1 MAWPPTP
8 TASPSA
14 KQTPLASLL
23 PLHQFFPSSPGCSP
37 TSRHFDVSPQALGF
51 GISEST
57 SPTTGTN
64 ALRAALAGMPA
75 TSSQAA
81 RGMSL
86 PTSSGGGVFGLSAG
100 HALSSTPDSPRF
112 SPVRRTASPSAA
124 LLSKVLV
131 GGAGSPSGHVTPSSS
146 LQLTTSPTGDPFP
159 LFATTSTSSDSDTAP
174 FGGAGHGAEGSA
186 AGSETPTLL
195 LPLTRRRSD
204 REPALL
210 FSTSV
215 SASSTSDAATMS
227 PTGERPSG
235 VERGDA
241 GADATPMG
249 AAAAALNQCGLDFS
263 PRLLNTPRSGH
274 LFSRVFSP
282 TGRAGSTAL
291 LTDGGSHPALLVQ
304 QNPLQPLSKGD
315 EAATLLTGALSSGAK
330 DSRQRGGASPPED
343 SLPEPFASENDNCL
357 QKAASGPP
365 GASITRTMSGAR
377 SVSSPASRQGS
388 ASRPRGP
395 SSGSSVRRTPPPSL
409 LDPSFLFH
417 PAQGMDS
424 SSCSRSPALFLFDD
438 AAFGMG
444 GNGLG
449 PGCGSLESVGPSG
462 AVLGAGTR
470 GSSGGGGGGSFDAF
484 GGTPFSPSCF
494 SLPSLFGVGTANAPF
509 FSPSNAA
516 ASPAGASALAAATQ
530 RLLCHTGGGAS
541 PGSPLHLPLLS
552 QRQQL
557 LLHQSSHPR
566 RNSFP
571 SPTSGGGRGPSTP
584 TGADP
589 LFGVFSVSTA
599 SQHDSGDTPRA
610 RRSGDCGGSDPR
622 EARAD
627 RALPA
632 VQTPQGSLPFPS
644 LLELDAG
651 KDRGSGMS
659 GADPSLFYSSHLF
672 LQNGGT
678 RTLSSPRQGSAVL
691 RSAACG
697 GAQTATDRAAAGGDT
712 AGLPFSGSVAS
723 QEGEDQEREAATLLE
738 GSQGT
743 REGLAKEER
752 PHLGPGHSTVSHRA
766 SFLPSVLHTPSFLPF
781 PEWQDRSNFAALMQ
795 PGQRPE
801 TLPGASEPD
810 WSKPTVSTVAST
822 AEERTEGDSAVQGGD
837 GGLVGSQDKPHVA
850 QGELTT
856 RAGALETQPETEG
869 GNLQKAYGVSP
880 SPLGTPSS
888 LGLFGREAGEGK
900 ETPSSRASAENR
912 SHPATGQSKNAK
924 PYPAAGALQAGS
936 QPGAAGPVSPTKA
949 ETEGSPSGTK
959 ASKSGASGFLAA
971 FEDAAFQQP
980 SEEFIGYCV
989 QKHQARYPTP
999 QNLPGIQMEQQQR
1012 RWCASVYYRG
1022 CQHKRRFSMGRWG
1035 PLGAFYA
1042 AIEWRQSHYSRL
1054 NSLKGIRSPG
1064 NSEGAPGSDHKKRRR
1079 RSSSGSCSSRSHP
1092 ALARGSVG
1100 PPGPGSL
1107 AESAPSE
1114 GPEGTET
1121 APGSGLPGMAG
1132 GVKKEEA
1139 GCVSEATGAGA
1150 AAATG
1155 LYPAPRQTSGGDGEP
1170 VGFYRRG
1177 SGGEGVSV
1185 GEKAGAPALVAIQ
1198 GKEEESEQLHGLPE
1212 AVAEANTQRFG
1223 DENARDPQQPF
1234 VGRLESADGTGTT
1247 ACDRTGYP
1255 FFSGFQVPSSE
1266 EVDENAVSEIGGKEG
1281 LDVERKRR
1289 RENEFDS
1296 RSLLGMSSVPTADGA
1311 FGCFQQNGAPGF
1323 GSSLIRGEED
1333 RPDGTGNVHSS
1344 HSTPG
1349 TCPSFNSPQ
1358 VPHTQSLSQGSV
1370 PEGSSPQLPPPFLS
1384 WNEDRPASGRDATT
1398 TVCSFSGSF
1407 LPTGADSHFHDPR
1420 ELGKDVGASLPSQL
1434 HVSTNHA
1441 FNPGAVAPYNT
1452 SGLPGFPGTLSA
1464 TPCRQGAGFVSGGV
1478 GVYGQETPPG
1488 LGMGFMQPQNG
1499 PFDMQHLHSLPS
1511 HQMYGHLPHLS
1522 GSLGAMGQ
1530 NGMRPPGAS
1539 NASGVP
1545 LASSLAAYP
1554 TGVVSHSGQL
1564 AIGQPP
1570 LSPSQPLPSGGGLS
1584 SSHLLPSPHMYGSWM
1599 QSANS
1604 QTLNPP
1610 NFLLGASGAP
1620 TQTSPMSS
1628 TRFPPCQS
1636 TVSPS
1641 LAPADAHGLT
1651 APPFG
1656 ASVPTG
1662 PVQSARAKGGR
1673 KEGPGLACAGGT
1685 DMRKSTSREKQAG
1698 SGPARSRRTKGA
1710 ASASNGG
1717 SLFPVSPYAAPVDP
1731 TGPASSFSPPFR
1743 PLSNSG
1749 SPPLA
1754 PANSDGAAPVE
1765 WHEGFRRPFGTEG
1778 RQQLLRHLRQ
1788 VYNADSAYWGERL
1801 RHANIAFSRIAYATV
1816 AELWKIAHVM
1826 DCFPIALAFSN
1837 RHSATASTGVEDG
1850 GALTGAPGTGAV
1862 GLPGAAAVGRRAC
1875 GAKGEK
1881 AKGSRRGN
1889 SGNAGATASSKTP
1902 QLKQTSALAGGLSSS
1917 GAHLGVISAP
1927 QEGSGNL
1934 QTSLLFS
1941 ESAFPEGGGSP
1952 VQSCVDVQDPSG
1964 VGTGAAAPETP
1975 GDGTGPEGTGGLQGS
1990 RAWDPVTEDFS
2001 GAFEHAGVSGRCLA
2015 GMPEVSL
2022 GARTVGCGRG
2032 PSEQGPVSPGQED
2045 DASASLGPHSRESEK
2060 YFSGDQ
2066 PLCVHTSDEAV
2077 HSTEGL
2083 ILKAGGEEWRSRCLE
2098 APGDK
2103 ASGSQM
2109 CAGLGGTQAEGTDSE
2124 DCMLGMG
2131 KAGKVAEYPV
2141 KEETGVQGDQ
2151 ETESVK
2157 PTAAKPRSMGTS
2169 GKRKEEGARQPSLV
2183 ACARTFVAAD
2193 GAEEGDIDDASGDR
2207 VLSLPRVCTGKKKRE
2222 AKAKKGK
2229 EEGNAAVVT
2238 RRKEEARA
2246 EGHRE
2251 GETSAE
2257 VAKTLSEFAFVS
2269 EDVQTLPSVE
2279 GATQ

>member
-1 MAWPPTP
+1 
-8 TASPSA
+8 
-14 KQTPLASLL
+14 
-23 PLHQFFPSSPGCSP
+23 
-37 TSRHFDVSPQALGF
+37 
-51 GISEST
+51 
-57 SPTTGTN
+57 
-64 ALRAALAGMPA
+64 
-75 TSSQAA
+75 
-81 RGMSL
+81 
-86 PTSSGGGVFGLSAG
+86 
-100 HALSSTPDSPRF
+100 
-112 SPVRRTASPSAA
+112 
-124 LLSKVLV
+124 
-131 GGAGSPSGHVTPSSS
+131 
-146 LQLTTSPTGDPFP
+146 
-159 LFATTSTSSDSDTAP
+159 
-174 FGGAGHGAEGSA
+174 
-186 AGSETPTLL
+186 
-195 LPLTRRRSD
+195 
-204 REPALL
+204 
-210 FSTSV
+210 
-215 SASSTSDAATMS
+215 
-227 PTGERPSG
+227 
-235 VERGDA
+235 
-241 GADATPMG
+241 
-249 AAAAALNQCGLDFS
+249 
-263 PRLLNTPRSGH
+263 
-274 LFSRVFSP
+274 
-282 TGRAGSTAL
+282 
-291 LTDGGSHPALLVQ
+291 
-304 QNPLQPLSKGD
+304 
-315 EAATLLTGALSSGAK
+315 
-330 DSRQRGGASPPED
+330 
-343 SLPEPFASENDNCL
+343 
-357 QKAASGPP
+357 
-365 GASITRTMSGAR
+365 
-377 SVSSPASRQGS
+377 
-388 ASRPRGP
+388 
-395 SSGSSVRRTPPPSL
+395 
-409 LDPSFLFH
+409 
-417 PAQGMDS
+417 
-424 SSCSRSPALFLFDD
+424 
-438 AAFGMG
+438 
-444 GNGLG
+444 
-449 PGCGSLESVGPSG
+449 
-462 AVLGAGTR
+462 
-470 GSSGGGGGGSFDAF
+470 
-484 GGTPFSPSCF
+484 
-494 SLPSLFGVGTANAPF
+494 
-509 FSPSNAA
+509 
-516 ASPAGASALAAATQ
+516 
-530 RLLCHTGGGAS
+530 
-541 PGSPLHLPLLS
+541 
-552 QRQQL
+552 
-557 LLHQSSHPR
+557 
-566 RNSFP
+566 
-571 SPTSGGGRGPSTP
+571 
-584 TGADP
+584 
-589 LFGVFSVSTA
+589 
-599 SQHDSGDTPRA
+599 
-610 RRSGDCGGSDPR
+610 
-622 EARAD
+622 
-627 RALPA
+627 
-632 VQTPQGSLPFPS
+632 
-644 LLELDAG
+644 
-651 KDRGSGMS
+651 
-659 GADPSLFYSSHLF
+659 
-672 LQNGGT
+672 
-678 RTLSSPRQGSAVL
+678 
-691 RSAACG
+691 
-697 GAQTATDRAAAGGDT
+697 
-712 AGLPFSGSVAS
+712 
-723 QEGEDQEREAATLLE
+723 
-738 GSQGT
+738 
-743 REGLAKEER
+743 
-752 PHLGPGHSTVSHRA
+752 
-766 SFLPSVLHTPSFLPF
+766 
-781 PEWQDRSNFAALMQ
+781 
-795 PGQRPE
+795 
-801 TLPGASEPD
+801 
-810 WSKPTVSTVAST
+810 
-822 AEERTEGDSAVQGGD
+822 
-837 GGLVGSQDKPHVA
+837 
-850 QGELTT
+850 
-856 RAGALETQPETEG
+856 
-869 GNLQKAYGVSP
+869 
-880 SPLGTPSS
+880 
-888 LGLFGREAGEGK
+888 
-900 ETPSSRASAENR
+900 
-912 SHPATGQSKNAK
+912 
-924 PYPAAGALQAGS
+924 
-936 QPGAAGPVSPTKA
+936 
-949 ETEGSPSGTK
+949 
-959 ASKSGASGFLAA
+959 
-971 FEDAAFQQP
+971 
-980 SEEFIGYCV
+980 
-989 QKHQARYPTP
+989 
-999 QNLPGIQMEQQQR
+999 
-1012 RWCASVYYRG
+1012 
-1022 CQHKRRFSMGRWG
+1022 
-1035 PLGAFYA
+1035 
-1042 AIEWRQSHYSRL
+1042 
-1054 NSLKGIRSPG
+1054 
-1064 NSEGAPGSDHKKRRR
+1064 
-1079 RSSSGSCSSRSHP
+1079 
-1092 ALARGSVG
+1092 
-1100 PPGPGSL
+1100 
-1107 AESAPSE
+1107 
-1114 GPEGTET
+1114 
-1121 APGSGLPGMAG
+1121 
-1132 GVKKEEA
+1132 
-1139 GCVSEATGAGA
+1139 
-1150 AAATG
+1150 
-1155 LYPAPRQTSGGDGEP
+1155 
-1170 VGFYRRG
+1170 
-1177 SGGEGVSV
+1177 
-1185 GEKAGAPALVAIQ
+1185 
-1198 GKEEESEQLHGLPE
+1198 
-1212 AVAEANTQRFG
+1212 
-1223 DENARDPQQPF
+1223 
-1234 VGRLESADGTGTT
+1234 
-1247 ACDRTGYP
+1247 
-1255 FFSGFQVPSSE
+1255 
-1266 EVDENAVSEIGGKEG
+1266 
-1281 LDVERKRR
+1281 
-1289 RENEFDS
+1289 
-1296 RSLLGMSSVPTADGA
+1296 
-1311 FGCFQQNGAPGF
+1311 
-1323 GSSLIRGEED
+1323 
-1333 RPDGTGNVHSS
+1333 
-1344 HSTPG
+1344 
-1349 TCPSFNSPQ
+1349 
-1358 VPHTQSLSQGSV
+1358 
-1370 PEGSSPQLPPPFLS
+1370 EGSSPQLPPPFLS

-1420 ELGKDVGASLPSQL
+1420 ELGRDVGASLPSQL